1 MSDEFKI
8 LYNLLQTVEKQNVV
22 HDAEYDEIFNCIIAA
37 NSEGKLCFF
46 DVKAIPIPDSNFD
59 ILKKSDVEKMDSK
72 ERTEYY
78 KKHHVEYSIDNEVYI
93 IKTKN

>member
-1 MSDEFKI
+1 MSDEFKA
-8 LYNLLQTVEKQNVV
+8 LYNLLLTVEKQNVM
-22 HDAEYDEIFNCIIAA
+22 HGALYDEIFNCIIAT

-59 ILKKSDVEKMDSK
+59 IQKKSDVEKMDAK

-78 KKHHVEYSIDNEVYI
+78 KKHHVEYPIGNEMYI
-93 IKTKN
+93 IKTKK